1 MKQVEKIWAELSAK
15 AQEVETPQEVE
26 LSEEKVELGAI
37 EDAIKKMQKEAAD
50 LSQDILTASAWGR
63 DVIAA
68 YETADKL
75 YEDAK
80 SAYDEYAKTY
90 NKFGQEIKFA
100 NDLASR
106 EKSNDI
112 FGKLNQLMDI
122 NEELG
127 RYGAKVNEVPQSRI
141 NEIREAF
148 DKAKKVNYPDLRR

>member
-1 MKQVEKIWAELSAK
+1 MKQVEKLWAELSAK
-15 AQEVETPQEVE
+15 ASTE
-26 LSEEKVELGAI
+26 LSEEKVEMGAV

-63 DVIAA
+63 DVLAA

-80 SAYDEYAKTY
+80 SAYNEYAKTY
-90 NKFGQEIKFA
+90 DKFGQEIKSA
-100 NDLASR
+100 NDLAAR

-127 RYGAKVNEVPQSRI
+127 RYGVRVNEIPQSRI
-141 NEIREAF
+141 NELREAF
-148 DKAKKVNYPDLRR
+148 DKSKKANYPDLRR

>member
-1 MKQVEKIWAELSAK
+1 MKKVESIWAELSAK
-15 AQEVETPQEVE
+15 AKEAQEVE
-26 LSEEKVELGAI
+26 LSEEQVELGAV
-37 EDAIKKMQKEAAD
+37 EDAINKMQKEAAD
-50 LSQDILTASAWGR
+50 LSQDILSASAWGR

-68 YETADKL
+68 YERADKL

-90 NKFGQEIKFA
+90 NKFGQEIKSA
-100 NDLASR
+100 NDLAAR

-122 NEELG
+122 NEELS